1 MNMLQKMT
9 GAALLTGFA
18 LASNPARADVLGFS
32 VALPDVSA
40 VTAEVGKMV
49 AADMTAYLRNAL
61 LAPRVTRKHQS
72 PTVTIA
78 AIDPATIETVTV
90 VASRLDPTI
99 ETVTV
104 VASRLPPQATEA
116 LAQASTPTRL

>member
-9 GAALLTGFA
+9 VAALLTGFA

-72 PTVTIA
+72 PTVTID

-90 VASRLDPTI
+90 VATRLEPTI

-104 VASRLPPQATEA
+104 VASRLPPQATES